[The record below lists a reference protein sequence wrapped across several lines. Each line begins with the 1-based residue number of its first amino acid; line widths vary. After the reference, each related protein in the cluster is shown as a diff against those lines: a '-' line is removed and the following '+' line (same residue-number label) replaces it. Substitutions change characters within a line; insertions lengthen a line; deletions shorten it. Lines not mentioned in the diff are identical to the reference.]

1 MDDSCSPNH
10 NGAKKFGN
18 LFLKLF
24 GADTEDVTEEEIISM
39 VNEGHEQGV
48 LEANEAEMI
57 HNIFEFGDKDAKDI
71 MTHRKNIIAI
81 DGTMTFLDMLDFIGH
96 SNYSRY
102 PVYIDDIDNIIG
114 VLHIK
119 EVLSLCMKKEV
130 YEQPIKEIEGLVRE
144 VDFIPETRHINTL
157 FTMMQTAKTHMVIV
171 VDEYGQTSGIVAME
185 DILEEIVGNIEDEHD
200 EEETMI
206 EKLPDGSYVMDGM
219 TPVEEALKIL
229 KVDYEEADEFETLN
243 GLLISLLDCIPTENE
258 KLSTDVFGFHFEVLK
273 VENKMIRKVRITRIP
288 EEKNTSSDADT
299 CHTEQSVLQ

>member
-1 MDDSCSPNH
+1 MDDGGSPTT
-10 NGAKKFGN
+10 GMKKFSN
-18 LFLKLF
+18 KILKLF
-24 GADTEDVTEEEIISM
+24 GVDTEDVTEEEIISM
-39 VNEGHEQGV
+39 VNEGHEHGV

-81 DGTMTFLDMLDFIGH
+81 DGNTSFSEALDFLAAN
-96 SNYSRY
+96 NYSRY

-119 EVLSLCMKKEV
+119 EALALCQNKDIYHKPV
-130 YEQPIKEIEGLVRE
+130 KDIEGLIRS
-144 VDFIPETRHINTL
+144 VDFIPETRNINTL

-206 EKLPDGSYVMDGM
+206 EKLPDGSYIMDGM
-219 TPVEEALKIL
+219 TPAEEALEVLQADIS
-229 KVDYEEADEFETLN
+229 EAEEFETLN
-243 GLLISLLDCIPTENE
+243 GLLISLFDRIPSNNE
-258 KLSTDVFGFHFEVLK
+258 KFETDAFGYHFEVLT
-273 VENKMIRKVRITRIP
+273 VENKMIRKVKISKLPKDKETVDDSCQ
-288 EEKNTSSDADT
+288 NTQT
-299 CHTEQSVLQ
+299 VLQ